1 MEHLCYTR
9 GMDVKRTGGAV
20 YNINYHLVWCPKYRG
35 AVLTGAVAERLL
47 GLFGEIAEMR
57 GLDILASEVMPDHVH
72 LFVSAPPKYSPADLA
87 KLFKGI
93 TSRRLR
99 QELSVQIR
107 STIWKPGTLWSPSYY
122 AGTAGNVSGE
132 VIKRYIE
139 ECQHL

>member
-1 MEHLCYTR
+1 
-9 GMDVKRTGGAV
+9 MDVKRTGGAV

-35 AVLTGAVAERLL
+35 GVLTGAVAERLL
-47 GLFGEIAEMR
+47 ELIGEIAEMR
-57 GLDILASEVMPDHVH
+57 GFDILASEVMPDHVH
-72 LFVSAPPKYSPADLA
+72 LFVAAPPKYSPADLA

-93 TSRRLR
+93 TSRRLH
-99 QELSVQIR
+99 QELSGQIR
-107 STIWKPGTLWSPSYY
+107 SKIWKPGTLWSPSYY